1 MAVLARRRWRGSALL
16 LAAASLALPAVVA
29 TPAAAAACPGSALT
43 IVAHEDDDTIF
54 VNPDVLNDIRAGRC
68 VRTLFVTAGDAGN
81 SYPDSLYRENGPK
94 AAYAQMAGV
103 ANNWVAT
110 DDGVS
115 GRTIQVLNLAGN
127 SRVSIAFLRLPDGF
141 PSGQGSATYGGRSLS
156 KLWTGS
162 ISSITAVDGSETYS
176 RSTLIST
183 LAAMMAD
190 FQPTTIRTQDYVSPV
205 SDADHSDHLMTAAF
219 TLAADSLYTSTAHTL
234 MAYQGYGTAS
244 RPANVSGVDLTRKQA
259 ALAAEAQFDPGAAD
273 PWVQSMVPRRYVLDS
288 RAGGPAGG
296 NRPPVANA
304 GADQSV
310 SAGSTVTLSGSGSSD
325 PDGNTLTYAWTQT
338 SGPAVTLSS
347 ATAVSPTFTAPA
359 AGSSVTFSL
368 VVSDGSLSSVA
379 DTVTVSV
386 VANRAP
392 VANAG
397 ADQSVSAGST
407 VTLSGSGSSDP
418 DGNTLTYA
426 WTQTSGPAV
435 TLSSATAVSPTFT
448 APAAGS
454 SVTFSLVVSDGSLS
468 SVADTVTVSV
478 PAAGAANVARTLGA
492 TATASTQNTG
502 DGQTAAKAIDGSPL
516 GYPADYSREWAS
528 VRQGAG
534 AWIQLTW
541 ANSVTLDHVVL
552 NDRPN
557 ASDQITSGTLT
568 FSDGS
573 SAPVGS
579 LTNDGSAVTVT
590 FTPRTVTWVRLTV
603 NTVSAGTGNVG
614 LAEFEAWG
622 VPANGGP
629 TNRPP
634 VANAGA
640 DQSVSAGSTVT
651 LSGSG
656 SSDPDGNTLTYAWT
670 QTSGPAV
677 TLSSATAVS
686 PTFTAPAAGS
696 SVTFSLVVSDGSL
709 SSVAD
714 TVTVSVVANR
724 APVAN
729 AGADQSVSA
738 GSTVTLSG
746 SGSSDPDGN
755 TLTYAWTQTSGPAV
769 TLSSATA
776 VSPTFTAPAA
786 GSSVTFSLVVS
797 DGSLSSVADTVTV
810 SVPAAGAANVARTLG
825 ATATASTQNTGDG
838 QTAAKAIDGSP
849 LGYPADYSREW
860 ASVRQGAGAWIQL
873 TWANSVTLDHVVLND
888 RPNASDQITSG
899 TLTFSDGSSAPV
911 GSLTNDGSAVTVT
924 FTPRTVTWVRLTVNT
939 VSAGTGNVG
948 LAEFEAWGVPAN

>member
-1 MAVLARRRWRGSALL
+1 MREMAVLARRRWRGSALL

-54 VNPDVLNDIRAGRC
+54 VNPDVINDIRAGRC

-81 SYPDSLYRENGPK
+81 PYPDSLYRENGPK
-94 AAYAQMAGV
+94 AAYAQMAGL

-110 DDGVS
+110 DDGVA
-115 GRTIQVLNLAGN
+115 GRTIQVLNLVGN

-141 PSGQGSATYGGRSLS
+141 PAGQGSATYGGRSLS
-156 KLWTGS
+156 KLWTGA

-183 LAAMMAD
+183 LAAMMTD

-296 NRPPVANA
+296 NR
-304 GADQSV
+304 
-310 SAGSTVTLSGSGSSD
+310 
-325 PDGNTLTYAWTQT
+325 
-338 SGPAVTLSS
+338 
-347 ATAVSPTFTAPA
+347 
-359 AGSSVTFSL
+359 
-368 VVSDGSLSSVA
+368 
-379 DTVTVSV
+379 
-386 VANRAP
+386 AP

-397 ADQSVSAGST
+397 VDQSVSAGST

-516 GYPADYSREWAS
+516 GYPVDYSREWAS

-622 VPANGGP
+622 VPAN
-629 TNRPP
+629 
-634 VANAGA
+634 
-640 DQSVSAGSTVT
+640 
-651 LSGSG
+651 
-656 SSDPDGNTLTYAWT
+656 
-670 QTSGPAV
+670 
-677 TLSSATAVS
+677 
-686 PTFTAPAAGS
+686 
-696 SVTFSLVVSDGSL
+696 
-709 SSVAD
+709 
-714 TVTVSVVANR
+714 
-724 APVAN
+724 
-729 AGADQSVSA
+729 
-738 GSTVTLSG
+738 
-746 SGSSDPDGN
+746 
-755 TLTYAWTQTSGPAV
+755 
-769 TLSSATA
+769 
-776 VSPTFTAPAA
+776 
-786 GSSVTFSLVVS
+786 
-797 DGSLSSVADTVTV
+797 
-810 SVPAAGAANVARTLG
+810 
-825 ATATASTQNTGDG
+825 
-838 QTAAKAIDGSP
+838 
-849 LGYPADYSREW
+849 
-860 ASVRQGAGAWIQL
+860 
-873 TWANSVTLDHVVLND
+873 
-888 RPNASDQITSG
+888 
-899 TLTFSDGSSAPV
+899 
-911 GSLTNDGSAVTVT
+911 
-924 FTPRTVTWVRLTVNT
+924 
-939 VSAGTGNVG
+939 
-948 LAEFEAWGVPAN
+948 